1 MKSQST
7 STTTLANR
15 STLSVRQLDHLDYA
29 AKLRHWMRDDAWS
42 PGGQRLRFENPD
54 YGIGDVTVVDGNIT
68 KATPLIGRPCFG
80 IPTALLRNEH
90 ATRFVEKRGR
100 LPTGRCQNC
109 KAKDAC
115 RWVVTNR
122 LRSHPALETAWTE
135 WLQEGGPHAF
145 EMPAFK
151 SSFAYRCWTA
161 LCRELQR
168 HPFTSVNDQNV
179 VAEYAER
186 DRIHKEKEK
195 DRKAK
200 DRRRARRIGELDQV
214 DLDLLKSARDRRAR
228 TLAEAKMHDS
238 PPKALVRVRGTSL
251 IELLDVWLGREILRA
266 RGIRPTLGKI
276 ARWIENTGRRNE
288 SATPGA
294 LETRVARDLGRIGT
308 LEKVPWEGGVLLP
321 PLDKH
326 TEFPSDIT
334 NNAPAQTP

>member
-1 MKSQST
+1 MTPQST

-15 STLSVRQLDHLDYA
+15 SSLSVRQLDHLDYE
-29 AKLRHWMRDDAWS
+29 AKLRHWMRDDAWT
-42 PGGQRLRFENPD
+42 PGGQPLRFENPV
-54 YGIGDVTVVDGNIT
+54 YRVGDLTVIDGNIT
-68 KATPLIGRPCFG
+68 KAIPLVGRPCFG
-80 IPTALLRNEH
+80 IPTAFLRYEH
-90 ATRFVEKRGR
+90 ATRVVKNRGR
-100 LPTGRCQNC
+100 LPTGRCQHC

-115 RWVVTNR
+115 RSVVTKR

-145 EMPAFK
+145 DMPAFTD
-151 SSFAYRCWTA
+151 SYAYRCWIA
-161 LCRELQR
+161 LRRELQR
-168 HPFTSVNDQNV
+168 YPFTSVNDQNV
-179 VAEYAER
+179 AAEYAER
-186 DRIHKEKEK
+186 DRGQKEKDR

-214 DLDLLKSARDRRAR
+214 DLDLLQSARDRRGR
-228 TLAEAKMHDS
+228 ILAHAKIQVP
-238 PPKALVRVRGTSL
+238 PPKAIVRVRGTSL

-294 LETRVARDLGRIGT
+294 LETRVARDLDRIEQ

-321 PLDKH
+321 PLDKR
-326 TEFPSDIT
+326 TEFPSEIA
-334 NNAPAQTP
+334 NKAPAQTP